1 MKVILVLSCIL
12 LAIWASC
19 PNQCSG
25 HGICGERDQ
34 CTCYASTGISTGQQ
48 KGWMGADCSQ
58 RTCPMAVAFDAI
70 TTHTSSINAP
80 VQSSNTVADALPSIQ
95 ADSVYTGDADAQYMF
110 KIGAIEVTGLTIAF
124 TRDTTT
130 PAPETLTA
138 TVADTFADISV
149 GDQITAAGTPVIVV
163 QKISNSKIIVSADPT
178 ANGNIT
184 IVSPNGGNG
193 PSLQYRKLPS
203 LDWICLGG
211 IQANGVMIIADGI
224 DLEFTTVGSFAVGD
238 QWRVDAF
245 AKLSSEYDATDLNT
259 AHQKSECSGRGICDR
274 NTGVCGCFDGYT
286 GEACQRTSCPNSCSG
301 HGICQT
307 QKRFS
312 SDNYAT
318 AYDAEKQMGC
328 LCDAGFRGPDC
339 SLIECPSGADPLFGD
354 LGSDGNQQYF
364 GRDCSGRG
372 LCDYTSGVC
381 GCFKGYFGERCEYQ
395 TNYI

>member
-1 MKVILVLSCIL
+1 MKIIIVL
-12 LAIWASC
+12 LAVLIAVYASC

-25 HGICGERDQ
+25 HGVCGERDQ

-58 RTCPMAVAFDAI
+58 RTCPMAVAFDTI
-70 TTHTSSINAP
+70 TTHTSRINAP

-110 KIGAIEVTGLTIAF
+110 KISAITVDGLAIAY
-124 TRDTTT
+124 TQDATT
-130 PAPETLTA
+130 AEILIA
-138 TVADTFADISV
+138 TVADSFANISV
-149 GDQITAAGTPVIVV
+149 GDKITSDLAASAIVV
-163 QKISNSKIIVSADPT
+163 QKISNSKIVVDVAI
-178 ANGNIT
+178 ANSNIEE
-184 IVSPNGGNG
+184 IAPNGGNG
-193 PSLQYRKLPS
+193 NSLQYRKLPS

-211 IQANGVMIIADGI
+211 IQDSGVMIIADGI
-224 DLEFTTVGSFAVGD
+224 DLEFGATTNFAVGD
-238 QWRVDAF
+238 EWRVDAF

-312 SDNYAT
+312 SDNYST

-339 SLIECPSGADPLFGD
+339 SLS
-354 LGSDGNQQYF
+354 
-364 GRDCSGRG
+364 
-372 LCDYTSGVC
+372 
-381 GCFKGYFGERCEYQ
+381 EYIFTDHLQ
-395 TNYI
+395 VHN